1 MKVFFFA
8 WLDFTN
14 YCQIISRFIQGHIK
28 FTLVRKILDI
38 LLFSQF
44 FYLLWSHRSC
54 VHTATAALRSSS
66 FLVAGLRPKTLGKM
80 KTCVWDGLSTNLFTV
95 CMCVRTDYYK
105 LHILTWAQCCK
116 IVHLR
121 HLWIHFL
128 KELIIC
134 FFSLVILLTKMSIF
148 GDVM

>member
-1 MKVFFFA
+1 MKNSWYFSFF
-8 WLDFTN
+8 
-14 YCQIISRFIQGHIK
+14 
-28 FTLVRKILDI
+28 
-38 LLFSQF
+38 FSQF

-105 LHILTWAQCCK
+105 LHILTWAQCYK

-121 HLWIHFL
+121 HLWNTFSQGVSHL
-128 KELIIC
+128 L
-134 FFSLVILLTKMSIF
+134 FSLVVFTYKIF
-148 GDVM
+148 WGCYIVNFAERTWKFINHENF

>member
-1 MKVFFFA
+1 MKVFFA
-8 WLDFTN
+8 IKLINPLLILARLDFTN

-38 LLFSQF
+38 LLFSRF

-95 CMCVRTDYYK
+95 CLYVYETTFVCSFMGGGKTRAGEKRRWV
-105 LHILTWAQCCK
+105 
-116 IVHLR
+116 
-121 HLWIHFL
+121 
-128 KELIIC
+128 
-134 FFSLVILLTKMSIF
+134 
-148 GDVM
+148 